1 MSEGPDA
8 VKFADPVP
16 VTELERF
23 AWLSVIDTI
32 VVPAG
37 TLIPPVVEPRTM
49 PGIKFDVGV
58 IAVITLL
65 PSRVVA
71 EKLVVTTAASNQ
83 STSFKLFASDGTGEY
98 LSNGSA
104 TVMVSAQGV

>member
-1 MSEGPDA
+1 MSEGPVA

-23 AWLSVIDTI
+23 AWLSVIDVI

-37 TLIPPVVEPRTM
+37 TLIPPVVEPTTI

-58 IAVITLL
+58 IAVIMLL

-71 EKLVVTTAASNQ
+71 EKFVVTTAAS
-83 STSFKLFASDGTGEY
+83 SKF
-98 LSNGSA
+98 LSSI
-104 TVMVSAQGV
+104 